1 MKRITYW
8 GFLALVCCLFA
19 APVHCLASDGMQPVV
34 VVTDRL
40 GSSNFSMSNGD
51 GSLTAQQALVRHTGP
66 ASPED
71 YTYSNGIGDF
81 DNDGA
86 LDVIIAVGSDS
97 GIVYRF
103 GNIGD
108 NGAFP
113 QGEFIG
119 PNRGSHPAKMA
130 VADFNGDSK
139 LDFIMTYDGSADCDL
154 FKGNG
159 NMEFTHT
166 KLTGTAPEF
175 SIGADAG
182 DFNGDGNVDF
192 VVTSYNSP
200 SVYINLGNGDGTFD
214 TENKNLL
221 YLFGSVAAADFNG
234 DGMDDLALS
243 YFGGYYIM
251 IYINDRDHFIANDT
265 LNFYEVFP
273 WVVDYFL
280 NNSPIDAWDF
290 DGDEKPD
297 LVVGSYRSTRGPYTD
312 IAVMRGKGEGEFE
325 AAVPYGG
332 APEGLVEN
340 SITAISAPTPFQTEN
355 LNAAP
360 VAVISYNPSE
370 VSTARTAEVSTAQ
383 SAEVS
388 TGQTV
393 HVDGG
398 GSYDDD
404 GQIVSYLWDF
414 GDGTLIDGLAA
425 EHVYYEAGE
434 YVVRLTVIDDLGAE
448 GSAELL
454 VKVSAL
460 SARMRI
466 FPRFLNL
473 ESRAR
478 WMHAGVKL
486 PEGCDATQVDV
497 DAIFVIDGEPQPRS
511 VDLTKAN
518 SSLAVKTNRWLAKR
532 NRLYLKFDRQ
542 ATIDAIGTSSD
553 SDQATIRINGV
564 AVCNGGYAE
573 FSADDTIRTVKRDKK
588 KKRYNW
594 QRRFRRGSMKK
605 R

>member
-19 APVHCLASDGMQPVV
+19 APVYCLASDGMQPFV

-66 ASPED
+66 VSPED

-103 GNIGD
+103 GSIED
-108 NGAFP
+108 NGSFP

-119 PNRGSHPAKMA
+119 PKRGLHPAKMA
-130 VADFNGDSK
+130 VADFNGDGK
-139 LDFIMTYDGSADCDL
+139 LDFIMTYDGSPNCDL

-159 NMEFTHT
+159 NMEFTRSEL
-166 KLTGTAPEF
+166 KGTAPEF
-175 SIGADAG
+175 STGADAG
-182 DFNGDGNVDF
+182 DFNGDGIVDF

-200 SVYINLGNGDGTFD
+200 AVYINLGIGDGSFV

-251 IYINDRDHFIANDT
+251 IYINDRDYFTANGT
-265 LNFYEVFP
+265 LNFYEVYP
-273 WVVDYFL
+273 WVFDYFL
-280 NNSPIDAWDF
+280 NNSPLDAWDF

-340 SITAISAPTPFQTEN
+340 SITAISAPTPFQPEN
-355 LNAAP
+355 SNAAP
-360 VAVISYNPSE
+360 VAEIFCDP
-370 VSTARTAEVSTAQ
+370 
-383 SAEVS
+383 AEVS

-414 GDGTLIDGLAA
+414 GDGTLADGPAA
-425 EHVYYEAGE
+425 EHIYYEAGE
-434 YVVRLTVIDDLGAE
+434 YTIKLTVTDDQEAV
-448 GSAELL
+448 GSAQFL

-466 FPRFLNL
+466 FPRLLNL
-473 ESRAR
+473 ESQLR
-478 WMHAGVKL
+478 WMHAWVRL

-497 DAIFVIDGEPQPRS
+497 DAIFVIEGDSAPQS
-511 VDLTKAN
+511 VDLTNGKRG
-518 SSLAVKTNRWLAKR
+518 LVVKTNRWLAKR
-532 NRLYLKFDRQ
+532 NKFYIRFDRQ
-542 ATIDAIGTSSD
+542 ATINAIDASSHRT
-553 SDQATIRINGV
+553 TIRINGV
-564 AVCNGGYAE
+564 ADCNGGYAE

-588 KKRYNW
+588 KRHNW
-594 QRRFRRGSMKK
+594 QRRFRRGSLK
-605 R
+605 RR